1 MGLPG
6 ITPARAGN
14 SFIACRCF
22 VIPMDHPR
30 ACGEQILPGCV
41 PVIVAGSPPRV
52 RGTVYFADFCFNN
65 LRITPARAGNRR
77 CCSGCRPAGGDHPR
91 ACGEQVSQALRMISC
106 LGSPPR
112 VRGTAMLQGDCYGI
126 YGITPARAGNSPEAG
141 RTRGQCKDHPRACGE
156 QAASPLLMVLC
167 KGSPP
172 RVRGTGR
179 LDALQG
185 RPGRITPARAGNSTS
200 GIHPGPYAK
209 DHPRACGEQCTTQR
223 AIDSVKGSPPRV
235 RGTALIPVVSRN
247 SLRITPARAGNRIR
261 CGY

>member
-112 VRGTAMLQGDCYGI
+112 VRGTGPGRYAPPASL
-126 YGITPARAGNSPEAG
+126 GITPACAGNRKKETSRVLLFG
-141 RTRGQCKDHPRACGE
+141 DHPRVCGE
-156 QAASPLLMVLC
+156 QPSAGTMDMANL
-167 KGSPP
+167 GSPP
-172 RVRGTGR
+172 RVRGTELWTGFHPVC
-179 LDALQG
+179 A
-185 RPGRITPARAGNSTS
+185 RITPACAGNS
-200 GIHPGPYAK
+200 PFPC
-209 DHPRACGEQCTTQR
+209 P
-223 AIDSVKGSPPRV
+223 
-235 RGTALIPVVSRN
+235 
-247 SLRITPARAGNRIR
+247 
-261 CGY
+261 